1 MLEWLKT
8 ILGDGYTEDIDKKVS
23 EEIGK
28 QFVSRADFNTKN
40 ESVKQMESQFAKRD
54 KQLEE
59 LKKAI
64 GDSDALK
71 KQIEDLQMTNKTAQE
86 KHNKAISALKFDHA
100 LDAALAG
107 AKARDT
113 VAVKAHL
120 KRDDL
125 KLSEDGKTI
134 IGLDTQLQSLK
145 TEKEFLFE
153 SDKPTP
159 SIGGPTPGTN
169 LDGMDAIR
177 AAAGLPVGK
186 KSN

>member
-40 ESVKQMESQFAKRD
+40 ESAKQLESQLTERD

-59 LKKAI
+59 LKKAS
-64 GDSDALK
+64 GDSEALQ
-71 KQIEDLQMTNKTAQE
+71 KQIEDLQKANKSAQE
-86 KHNKAISALKFDHA
+86 EHDKAISALKFDHA
-100 LDAALAG
+100 LDAALAD

-113 VAVKAHL
+113 VAIKAHL

-134 IGLDTQLQSLK
+134 IGLDTQLQALK
-145 TEKEFLFE
+145 TEKDFLFE
-153 SDKPTP
+153 SDKPTL
-159 SIGGPTPGTN
+159 SIGGSTPGAT

-177 AAAGLPVGK
+177 AAAGLPLGK
-186 KSN
+186 KSD